1 MALVRAVTSMRE
13 ERGLTNQQLID
24 GAEMSASYYY
34 ARLRGDAPFD
44 TNDIERLAAA
54 LGTHP
59 HEISRVA
66 AALEAAGEAIEPH
79 VSVDPRE
86 LGRRLKLIAA
96 SPRLDGSAFEADEL
110 IDQLA
115 ARGVMLERSEWS
127 ALRRGNGPT
136 DVRSRLLEGVADYAG
151 LPPAYLLDLTDHEA
165 QESAEAQLDFR
176 SALVDSGADSISAR
190 TVGDVSPAA
199 LRAIAQSL
207 RSIPSR

>member
-24 GAEMSASYYY
+24 DAEMSASYYY

-54 LGTHP
+54 LGSHP

-66 AALEAAGEAIEPH
+66 AALEADGEAIEPL
-79 VSVDPRE
+79 VSTDPRE
-86 LGRRLKLIAA
+86 LGRRLKLVGA
-96 SPRLDGSAFEADEL
+96 SPRLDGSTFEADEL
-110 IDQLA
+110 IQQLA
-115 ARGVMLERSEWS
+115 ARGVVLERSEWS
-127 ALRRGNGPT
+127 ALKRGNGPA
-136 DVRSRLLEGVADYAG
+136 DVRSRLLEGVAEYAG
-151 LPPAYLLDLTDHEA
+151 LPSAYLVDLTNGEVQD
-165 QESAEAQLDFR
+165 SAEAQLDFR
-176 SALVDSGADSISAR
+176 SALVSSGADSISAR

-207 RSIPSR
+207 RSISPR